1 MFLNRL
7 LGFKQHGLLAF
18 LVLTATCGA
27 PSFVV
32 NTRVARSTMEGGWLA
47 LLRERYGDRLVH
59 NALVDTPLAALG
71 RQWGFGLY
79 VVRAALDPQL
89 SAQDHAFLFG

>member
-1 MFLNRL
+1 MQPTSLNRL

-32 NTRVARSTMEGGWLA
+32 NTRVARSTMDGGWLA
-47 LLRERYGDRLVH
+47 LLREKYGDRLAH
-59 NALVDTPLAALG
+59 NAVADTPLAALG
-71 RQWGFGLY
+71 RQWGLGL
-79 VVRAALDPQL
+79 
-89 SAQDHAFLFG
+89 